1 MSAVQPSGPG
11 ALSGVLLRYLAT
23 RSERRKR
30 STLRQGKLYTTRKL
44 PIKQPS
50 YGSKT
55 PDPRDVG
62 SCCCTQKSRPDLV
75 ALVALVGADKF
86 NGHAQQPPWHTITFQ
101 VDASAS
107 VSRHTFAGEGLYTA
121 NLTTAPVHSG
131 PSGAHGHD
139 KCPHPTRQS
148 RRGFGVARGCVS
160 RRLET
165 AKETTPTRLLLL

>member
-1 MSAVQPSGPG
+1 MFCLQVPSATVNQVSLKGKF
-11 ALSGVLLRYLAT
+11 L
-23 RSERRKR
+23 SERRKR
-30 STLRQGKLYTTRKL
+30 STLLQGKLYTLEQL
-44 PIKQPS
+44 PTKQPS

-107 VSRHTFAGEGLYTA
+107 ISRHTLQEKDCTQR
-121 NLTTAPVHSG
+121 T
-131 PSGAHGHD
+131 
-139 KCPHPTRQS
+139 
-148 RRGFGVARGCVS
+148 
-160 RRLET
+160 
-165 AKETTPTRLLLL
+165 